1 MRSEMQI
8 TVRHALFHQM
18 SEKHQQFAFLPL
30 LSAYRETEVI
40 TKATGDNWKSTE
52 IRAVQ
57 FIGGWALYEAIYSVL
72 IHLSLTITL

>member
-1 MRSEMQI
+1 MQI
-8 TVRHALFHQM
+8 TVRRGLFHQM

-40 TKATGDNWKSTE
+40 TKAMGDNWKSTE

-57 FIGGWALYEAIYSVL
+57 LIGGLPGAGHYMKQFTVY
-72 IHLSLTITL
+72 

>member
-1 MRSEMQI
+1 MQV

-30 LSAYRETEVI
+30 LSPYRETEVI
-40 TKATGDNWKSTE
+40 TKAIGDNWKSTE

-57 FIGGWALYEAIYSVL
+57 FTGGWALYEAIYSVL